1 MTPEQAKE
9 ARAYLESTIERAA
22 AINFDADRFNE
33 LHEQHT
39 NAQYV
44 AGWNLPG
51 CLPEME
57 PATFETAEEAREF
70 IANELYDL
78 AKNGDDDISEEDANA
93 HREAIEGS
101 NAESGGVQSGPY
113 VYWWNPNETPIPDPD
128 DAKEYADMLATLAE
142 LDLTHDEADEA
153 QDRARE
159 RIQESALEVT
169 VRTDWHAPG
178 TTSDQK
184 PTEFNILL
192 STGGPATRIIGELD
206 EHGTPDRARFEFQ
219 DWGIPWTDIPA
230 AGQSDA
236 LLSFAQCFF
245 FGE

>member
-1 MTPEQAKE
+1 MTPEQHKE
-9 ARAYLESTIERAA
+9 ARASLQGVIERAA
-22 AINFDADRFNE
+22 ALNFDADRFAE

-39 NAQYV
+39 NAQFV

-57 PATFETAEEAREF
+57 PATFETAAEAREF

-78 AKNGDDDISEEDANA
+78 AQNGDDDISEEDANA
-93 HREAIEGS
+93 HRSAIEGS
-101 NAESGGVQSGPY
+101 KSPSGSVQSGPY
-113 VYWWNPNETPIPDPD
+113 VYWWNPNETPDE
-128 DAKEYADMLATLAE
+128 AKEYADLCAVLAE
-142 LDLTHDEADEA
+142 LDLTPDEADEA

-159 RIQESALEVT
+159 RIQESALSVE

-178 TTSDQK
+178 TTADEK

-219 DWGIPWTDIPA
+219 DWHIPWSEVVATGDE
-230 AGQSDA
+230 SDA